1 MSVYKSLFLGVFFA
15 LIVSYIYF
23 VELPGQER
31 RVKQALV
38 LGGISAGEISKIEVQ
53 NKSGSY
59 RLINKENSEDLS
71 AWSLA
76 DLDKASLDKG
86 ALNALLTALIQFRAD
101 PDIQPIKENLD
112 GPVFGFESPEV
123 SLRVVKNGEEIDIK
137 LGNKNEYLQKRYAR
151 ASNSEY
157 IFLVE
162 DDLFQAGIR
171 SRDALRSKA
180 PLAFA
185 TAELDSFSIESA
197 STAPLFFEVDDK
209 WKWHIKEGSSPT
221 SYRASDAEVSS
232 LLNELRSFRADEF
245 IDDLNENKA
254 SYGLQQPAVTVT
266 LNFKEVLGREPLKVL
281 VSPPEEQSDN
291 VVFTTSQY
299 PYGYMMHKNP
309 LPLLLGSLR
318 DFREKQIFK
327 FASDLAIRAEFSGAA
342 LSNDLLLKQEEGI
355 WTVNGQEGDSIF
367 IRQLLENYS
376 RLEAEDFTV
385 SDRDYGFEEPGIRAS
400 IAFKD
405 GTDITLLIGKPVST
419 VDDEGGYYVK
429 QEPGPEV
436 YIISKASY
444 RRLVPRREALVM
456 LEEDGGVPQS
466 AKIEGL

>member
-1 MSVYKSLFLGVFFA
+1 MSVYKSLVLGIFFA

-31 RVKQALV
+31 RVKQELV
-38 LGGISAGEISKIEVQ
+38 LGGISAGEISRIEVQ

-59 RLINKENSEDLS
+59 SLINKENSENLS

-76 DLDKASLDKG
+76 DLEKASLDKG
-86 ALNALLTALIQFRAD
+86 ALNALLTALIQFKAD

-123 SLRVVKNGEEIDIK
+123 SLKVVKNGEEIEIK

-197 STAPLFFEVDDK
+197 SAAPLFFEVDEN
-209 WKWHIKEGSSPT
+209 WEWHIKEGNSPT
-221 SYRASDAEVSS
+221 AYRASDAEVSS

-254 SYGLQQPAVTVT
+254 SYRLEEPAVTVT
-266 LNFKEVLGREPLKVL
+266 LNFKEVLAREPLKVL
-281 VSPPEEQSDN
+281 VSPPDEQSDN

-299 PYGYMMHKNP
+299 PYGYMMSKNP
-309 LPLLLGSLR
+309 LPILLGSLR
-318 DFREKQIFK
+318 DFREKQLFK
-327 FASDLAIRAEFSGAA
+327 FASDLAIKAEFSGAA
-342 LSNDLLLKQEEGI
+342 LSEELLLEQEEGN
-355 WTVNGQEGDSIF
+355 WTVNGQEGDAIF

-376 RLEAEDFTV
+376 RLEAEDFTAF
-385 SDRDYGFEEPGIRAS
+385 DRDDGFDEPAIKAS
-400 IAFKD
+400 ITLRD
-405 GTDITLLIGKPVST
+405 GTEMTLLIGKPVST
-419 VDDEGGYYVK
+419 GDDEKGYYVK
-429 QEPGPEV
+429 RKSDPEV
-436 YIISKASY
+436 YTISKNSY
-444 RRLVPRREALVM
+444 RRLVPRQEALVM
-456 LEEDGGVPQS
+456 LEEDGSVPNM
-466 AKIEGL
+466 